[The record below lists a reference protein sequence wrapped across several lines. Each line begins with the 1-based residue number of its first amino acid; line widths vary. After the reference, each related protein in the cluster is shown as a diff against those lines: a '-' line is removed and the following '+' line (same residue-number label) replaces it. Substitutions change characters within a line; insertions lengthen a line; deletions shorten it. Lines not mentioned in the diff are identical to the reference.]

1 MRGKT
6 CLVTGANAGIG
17 KETTA
22 GLAARGARVLMVC
35 RNRGRGARA
44 LEELRARIPGA
55 DLELVLADLS
65 RLSSVLALVA
75 EIERRTDRLDVL
87 VSNAGV
93 FSARRRETADG
104 LELTLAVN
112 HLAPFVLVRGLE
124 ELLRRSRPAR
134 VVVVASAAH
143 YRGTIAFDDLQLERN
158 YGGWRAY
165 CQSKLGNVLFTKE
178 LARRLPASEVTVNA
192 VHPGTVAT
200 KLLLRGI
207 VPRWLARP
215 FTRTP
220 EQGAQTPLYVA
231 TAQELD
237 GVTGRYFDDCRP
249 REPSAEARDEHVAA
263 RLWAVSETMT
273 NREDGRNT

>member
-1 MRGKT
+1 M
-6 CLVTGANAGIG
+6 TGANAGIG
-17 KETTA
+17 KEITA

-35 RNRGRGARA
+35 RHRGRGDAA
-44 LEELRARIPGA
+44 LYELRERIPGA

-65 RLSSVLALVA
+65 RLSSVRALVG
-75 EIERRTDRLDVL
+75 EVERRTDRLDVL

-93 FSARRRETADG
+93 FHARRRVTGDGFEETF
-104 LELTLAVN
+104 AVN
-112 HLAPFVLVRGLE
+112 HLAPFVLTRGLLG
-124 ELLRRSRPAR
+124 LLRRSAPAR

-165 CQSKLGNVLFTKE
+165 CQSKLANVLFAAE
-178 LARRLPASEVTVNA
+178 LARRLPAADVTVNS

-207 VPRWLARP
+207 VPKWLARP

-220 EQGAQTPLYVA
+220 EQGARTPLYVA
-231 TAQELD
+231 AEPELA
-237 GVTGRYFDDCRP
+237 GVTGRYFDDRRP
-249 REPSAEARDEHVAA
+249 KQPSSEAQDEDVAA
-263 RLWAVSETMT
+263 RLWAASEVLA
-273 NREDGRNT
+273 N